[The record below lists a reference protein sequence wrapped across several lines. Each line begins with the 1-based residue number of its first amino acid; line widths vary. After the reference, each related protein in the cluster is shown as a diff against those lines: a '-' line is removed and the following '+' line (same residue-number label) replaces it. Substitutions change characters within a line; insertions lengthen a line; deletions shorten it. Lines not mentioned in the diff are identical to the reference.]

1 VKDPEEQRWVRM
13 MQDPKANFFDIQ
25 REFNDYWSKH
35 ERAKGDGWK
44 AFKRWEYFWER
55 RVLPDGSFPS
65 SKEIVDAVQ
74 KKLADRAAK
83 RAASKSNRKQNAAAN
98 FTLMGPMNA
107 IPTNGGCG
115 RLNNVAFHPTNTN
128 IMFRRC
134 ARGRLVEDNE
144 QRCELDHEYRPVPHT
159 GCERYRHR
167 PLEPER
173 DVHRHGRP

>member
-1 VKDPEEQRWVRM
+1 MNNVVVRRSLILSLAVFGVLFSFHGLAQSTDSVKDPEEQRWVRM
-13 MQDPKANFFDIQ
+13 MQDPKANFCDLQ

-98 FTLMGPMNA
+98 FTLMCPMNA

-115 RLNNVAFHPTNTN
+115 RLNIIAFHPTNTN
-128 IMFRRC
+128 IMFVG
-134 ARGRLVEDNE
+134 APAGGAVEAVTT
-144 QRCELDHEYRPVPHT
+144 RS
-159 GCERYRHR
+159 
-167 PLEPER
+167 
-173 DVHRHGRP
+173 